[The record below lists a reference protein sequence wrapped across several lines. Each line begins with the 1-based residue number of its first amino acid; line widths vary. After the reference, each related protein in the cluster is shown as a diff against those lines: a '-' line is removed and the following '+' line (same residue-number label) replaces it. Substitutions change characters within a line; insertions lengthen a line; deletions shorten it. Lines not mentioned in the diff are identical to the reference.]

1 MYTLSIYNVY
11 EIIHILRKR
20 VNMPIINRISDFH
33 EKMIEWRRDIHS
45 HPELAYQE
53 KRTAKKVVEL
63 LKEFG
68 VDEIHEGIGGTGVVG
83 VIKNGKGPKIGLRAD
98 MDALP
103 ITETNQC
110 GHVST
115 NKGVMHA
122 CGHDGHT
129 TMLLGAARYL
139 SETRNFKGEVILIFQ
154 PAEEGFAGAKAMI
167 EDGLF
172 KKFPVKSIYGMHNVP
187 GVKSGH
193 LDVGPGPRMA
203 AADNFEIKING
214 KGAHGAM
221 PDQSIDPIVCGSAV
235 VQALQ
240 SLVSRN
246 SDPRKTLVVSV
257 TQFNSGHAN
266 NVIPDFAQ
274 LAGTIRYFDKETG
287 QFIRSKFPKIV
298 NDICEAFGANAEINY
313 KEGYPPTINENS
325 SAKFALE
332 VAKDVAGENAS
343 ENQVPMMGSED
354 FSYFLQEKPGAY
366 AWIGNGNSASL
377 HNPSYDFNDDV
388 LPIGASFLSR
398 IAEKALNNN

>member
-1 MYTLSIYNVY
+1 
-11 EIIHILRKR
+11 
-20 VNMPIINRISDFH
+20 MPIINRISDFH
-33 EKMIEWRRDIHS
+33 EKMVEWRRDIHS